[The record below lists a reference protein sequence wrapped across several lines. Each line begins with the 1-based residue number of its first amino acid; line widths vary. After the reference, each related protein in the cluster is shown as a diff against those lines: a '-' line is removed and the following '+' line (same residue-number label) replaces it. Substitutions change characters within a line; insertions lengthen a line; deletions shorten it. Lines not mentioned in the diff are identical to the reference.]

1 MNNKLY
7 CPHCNADTGK
17 YANRD
22 TLTNTII
29 ECPECGFKSIS
40 IAFSLQKIK
49 PLSINIEIN
58 DEKLKE
64 IKEMLDNQ
72 RNDMRGVMV

>member
-1 MNNKLY
+1 
-7 CPHCNADTGK
+7 
-17 YANRD
+17 
-22 TLTNTII
+22 
-29 ECPECGFKSIS
+29 
-40 IAFSLQKIK
+40 LQKIK

-72 RNDMRGVMV
+72 RNDMRGAMI